1 MIKISSREIMVGLVI
16 GIDLKP
22 VNNGECHF
30 DSGNEPRMDATTCPM
45 PLDRP
50 LQRPNGPME
59 RAQDLR
65 QLTAQSPYISLV
77 LSIQSSSAHDTVLV
91 EHGSCCC
98 CR

>member
-1 MIKISSREIMVGLVI
+1 MVGLVI

-22 VNNGECHF
+22 VNNGECHG
-30 DSGNEPRMDATTCPM
+30 GNEPRVVATTRPM
-45 PLDRP
+45 SLDRP

-65 QLTAQSPYISLV
+65 QLTAQSSHISLV
-77 LSIQSSSAHDTVLV
+77 LSIQSSSAHDTIIV
-91 EHGSCCC
+91 EHGSCCR

>member
-1 MIKISSREIMVGLVI
+1 MVGLVI

-22 VNNGECHF
+22 VNNGECH
-30 DSGNEPRMDATTCPM
+30 DVNEPRVVATTRPM
-45 PLDRP
+45 SLDRP

-65 QLTAQSPYISLV
+65 QLTAQSSHISLV

-91 EHGSCCC
+91 EHGSRRR